1 MITNNFISS
10 CAATVIAEFIT
21 LPICTIK
28 TIYQSDLKY
37 KSIINVVNDV
47 YTKRG
52 INGFYNA
59 TVMALLSQMLST
71 STKYTF
77 YSYLKKDRNNLL
89 KNIFNGAVAGFF
101 STGIVH
107 PVDVV
112 KVHRQNCINFRK
124 ELKTVGPKLFYRGY
138 TKSLSKNII
147 LTSIIFPFR
156 DYFENHLENGIIS
169 SIISSFIATIILH
182 PIDLLKVRQIGGLS
196 LYDSNIR
203 YYYRGFHVN
212 LMRTLPHFT
221 ITMFFIDK
229 FNEIL
234 NEKN

>member
-1 MITNNFISS
+1 MTTNNFISS

-28 TIYQSDLKY
+28 TIYQSNLEY
-37 KSIINVVNDV
+37 KSIVNVATDI

-52 INGFYNA
+52 IKGFYNA
-59 TVMALLSQMLST
+59 TAMALLSQMLST

-77 YSYLKKDRNNLL
+77 YSYLKKNENNLL
-89 KNIFNGAVAGFF
+89 KNIFNGAIAGFF
-101 STGIVH
+101 SAGIVH

-112 KVHRQNCINFRK
+112 KVHWQSGINFK
-124 ELKTVGPKLFYRGY
+124 EELKTIGPKLFYRGY

-156 DYFENHLENGIIS
+156 DYFKGHLRNGVIAS
-169 SIISSFIATIILH
+169 MISSFIATIILH

-196 LYDSNIR
+196 LYASDVR

-212 LMRTLPHFT
+212 SMRTLPHFT
-221 ITMFFIDK
+221 LTMFFIDK
-229 FNEIL
+229 FNELL